1 MLELIFNSSLLDVLC
16 INVGNSS
23 NKWNLNFYNTPPMD
37 WEKVKDNALYSIEFL
52 LQHITLINTLPA
64 DAKAEPTNS
73 GLRWKYMNP
82 MFGRAATDMVLYQNY
97 TRMHMQAMFQHALS
111 ENVQYLEAR
120 ANGDGMYV
128 LDDSAPN
135 GHRLVD
141 NSTDGDLWFQTITE
155 ELKKFQSDHPE
166 FIGYKEIIQGRRY
179 KNAAANRD
187 TLEGALRL
195 REKFPDLVKGYDLVA
210 EEDQGYS
217 LLFYIDE
224 FANVT
229 SQNRNI
235 PFYFHTA
242 ETNWPND
249 LMTSQHPTDPV
260 STMDNVYEAIILGSK
275 RVGHGLGFINH
286 PYLMQVLKDRD
297 IAIEL
302 NPVSNML
309 LGYVTDQRHHPGA
322 TFIRYGIP
330 TVLAA
335 DDPGTMGYDEFTVD
349 WYQAFMAWGLRLS
362 DLRTLALN
370 SLSYSTMSVAEKAVA
385 VSKYQWAWETFIS
398 ETAKEACSVNLYSP
412 TSKPVVY
419 SIYPKA
425 GPLSS
430 NITVRVFGRN
440 FQSAICH
447 TILCRFGNS
456 ETIGRYV
463 YNYMIICD
471 VPEVTGV
478 STSVDF
484 SVSLDSGQQFI
495 SGNNLTFSYLHNTE
509 NKPSTMPTSDGNR
522 MKFLT
527 IDYRFNRMRYTR

>member
-1 MLELIFNSSLLDVLC
+1 MFKYFLLVFLAQSAAPFVRANTWEYVEYEYSVQRNILEEREKEFSGYQKEMTKMETIVDNYLEYLKWAEFNTTKDAFPPSRPIELVLDQIKASKVYKILKKFPKGGNLHLHQNHILPKRKMLELIFNSSLLDELC
-16 INVGNSS
+16 INVGNTS
-23 NKWNLNFYNTPPMD
+23 NKWNLNFYNTPPTD

-97 TRMHMQAMFQHALS
+97 TRMHMQALFQHALS

-155 ELKKFQSDHPE
+155 ELKKFRSDHPE

-260 STMDNVYEAIILGSK
+260 RTTDNVYEAII
-275 RVGHGLGFINH
+275 
-286 PYLMQVLKDRD
+286 
-297 IAIEL
+297 
-302 NPVSNML
+302 
-309 LGYVTDQRHHPGA
+309 
-322 TFIRYGIP
+322 
-330 TVLAA
+330 
-335 DDPGTMGYDEFTVD
+335 
-349 WYQAFMAWGLRLS
+349 
-362 DLRTLALN
+362 
-370 SLSYSTMSVAEKAVA
+370 
-385 VSKYQWAWETFIS
+385 
-398 ETAKEACSVNLYSP
+398 
-412 TSKPVVY
+412 
-419 SIYPKA
+419 
-425 GPLSS
+425 
-430 NITVRVFGRN
+430 
-440 FQSAICH
+440 
-447 TILCRFGNS
+447 
-456 ETIGRYV
+456 
-463 YNYMIICD
+463 
-471 VPEVTGV
+471 
-478 STSVDF
+478 
-484 SVSLDSGQQFI
+484 
-495 SGNNLTFSYLHNTE
+495 
-509 NKPSTMPTSDGNR
+509 
-522 MKFLT
+522 
-527 IDYRFNRMRYTR
+527 